1 MDNKLA
7 SMIDEV
13 NPKFNPRVANG
24 IVTEFMTDI
33 QDNYIARI
41 FQASQ
46 ADYPEDLKFRNI
58 ERVDPHTDYL
68 NRLYDKSHNIA
79 KSDTYMVKVQFDFKG
94 KPLPPYHMSLPFVRE
109 AGLITIN
116 GSNFLI
122 SPVLIDE
129 GLSVGT
135 ESIFIHVN
143 KDKITFMREHYAMNI
158 DDKRENGYVIYSDVY
173 NGRAD
178 KTISMKD
185 FRRTRK
191 MKPLVAQYLFAK
203 KGVEGAF
210 KDYLGVD
217 VKIGKEEINTENYPV
232 EDWVICSSVGVKP
245 FSLKGAHWYAP
256 KNKLAIKRA
265 DYNLEVQGLAMSLFY
280 NLDHFYIR
288 AETEDLNETITWKL
302 FLGMTLRPE
311 EPSDLIVLN
320 SAERNLNSL
329 DTHLDAQVCASLAT
343 IDVIVFNIYDLFLVI
358 MKTFTNR
365 IVASS
370 QHLATMYG
378 KRMTVQRY
386 ILRTITE
393 KIFRLG
399 FKLQAKK
406 KDKNLKEKDVNEIIK
421 MHIGINDIG
430 KINHQHAEVESA
442 NNPTDNIIPTLTSRL
457 VLQKDLTRDNNSNAF
472 TPDMFL
478 DASIGEIGNL
488 TATSGDQTGRSRIN
502 MFAMVDTDGTVLR
515 NPELYE
521 ITSAAQ
527 RDIHR

>member
-7 SMIDEV
+7 SKIDEV
-13 NPKFNPRVANG
+13 NPKFNPRIAKG
-24 IVTEFMTDI
+24 IVTDFMQNIEEHIT
-33 QDNYIARI
+33 RI

-46 ADYPEDLKFRNI
+46 ADYPEDLKFRSI
-58 ERVDPHTDYL
+58 ERVDPYTDYM
-68 NRLYDKSHNIA
+68 NRVYDKSYNIA
-79 KSDTYMVKVQFDFKG
+79 KNDTYMVKVMFEFKG

-135 ESIFIHVN
+135 DSIFIHVN
-143 KDKITFMREHYAMNI
+143 KDKITFMREHYAMQV
-158 DDKRENGYVIYSDVY
+158 DGLRENGYIVYSDVY
-173 NGRAD
+173 NGRPD
-178 KTISMKD
+178 KSISKKD
-185 FRRTRK
+185 LRRTK
-191 MKPLVAQYLFAK
+191 NMKPLVAQYLFAK
-203 KGVEGAF
+203 KGAEGAF
-210 KDYLGVD
+210 KEYLGMEV
-217 VKIGKEEINTENYPV
+217 VLGKSEINTENYPA

-245 FSLKGAHWYAP
+245 ATLKGVHWIAP
-256 KNKLAIKRA
+256 TARLAIKRS
-265 DYNLEVQGLAMSLFY
+265 DYNLDAQGLAMSLFY
-280 NLDHFYIR
+280 NLDHFYSR
-288 AETEDLNETITWKL
+288 AETEDLNDPITWKL

-311 EPSDLIVLN
+311 EPSDLTVLN

-343 IDVIVFNIYDLFLVI
+343 IDVFVFNIYDLFLVI
-358 MKTFTNR
+358 MKTFTTR

-370 QHLATMYG
+370 QNLATMYG

-406 KDKNLKEKDVNEIIK
+406 KDKNLKEKDVNDIIK

-430 KINHQHAEVESA
+430 RINHQHAEVESA
-442 NNPTDNIIPTLTSRL
+442 NNSTDNIIPRLTSRL

-472 TPDMFL
+472 TPDMYL
-478 DASIGEIGNL
+478 SASIGEIGNL

-502 MFAMVDTDGTVLR
+502 MFCQVDTDGTVLR
-515 NPELYE
+515 NPELLH
-521 ITSAAQ
+521 ITEEAEKQIQ
-527 RDIHR
+527 R